1 VRDLDGLR
9 IRAGLATD
17 IDTVREI
24 ERISATRFTGTGL
37 DTGEP
42 TDVATLTERL
52 SMGGLIVACEGD
64 DNRVAGFVMFCEV
77 DGCGYIEQIDVLPS
91 HAGRRIG
98 AALLDAAAEVAKL
111 RGWHALTLSTF
122 KDVPWNAPYFRR
134 LGFAEIADEHLPPA
148 LISIRADHVAHGVD
162 EKLRIFMR
170 RAVECLS
177 PLRCA
182 P

>member
-1 VRDLDGLR
+1 MRDLGGLR

-17 IDTVREI
+17 IETVREI
-24 ERISATRFTGTGL
+24 ERISATRFIGTGL
-37 DTGEP
+37 DIGEP

-52 SMGGLIVACEGD
+52 AVGGLIVAREGD
-64 DNRVAGFVMFCEV
+64 DSLVGFVVFCEV

-98 AALLDAAAEVAKL
+98 AALLDAAAEAAKL

-134 LGFAEIADEHLPPA
+134 LGFVEIADEWLPPA
-148 LISIRADHVAHGVD
+148 LLAIRADHEAHGVD
-162 EKLRIFMR
+162 EKLRVFMR
-170 RAVECLS
+170 RAV
-177 PLRCA
+177 
-182 P
+182 